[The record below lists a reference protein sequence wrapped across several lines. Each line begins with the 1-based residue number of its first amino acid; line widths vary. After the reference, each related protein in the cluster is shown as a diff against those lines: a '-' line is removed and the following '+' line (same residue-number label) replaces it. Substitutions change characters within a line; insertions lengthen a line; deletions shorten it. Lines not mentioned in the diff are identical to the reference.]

1 MISQAAINI
10 LVVDDEDHICDII
23 EETLS
28 SDKYNL
34 VVMTDP
40 NKALEYINTHQIDLV
55 LSDLKMGDFSGTEI
69 LEQTLKI
76 HKDAIVILMTA
87 HPTVRTAISVLKK
100 GAYDFLVKPFKLEL
114 LKTTI
119 ERALEHQQVTREN
132 VRLRG
137 QVEFLKI
144 VNANTSGVEIEKIL
158 AMVVESCKNEL
169 DAIAV
174 GLIEVD
180 PKTGDSLNFF
190 SATDTVEQEEIVC
203 DEITLSKFLKSR
215 RSRPIIE
222 AQRIKS
228 KNNNQGVRI
237 SIFQP
242 ILIRR
247 TLHGIINIIIES
259 RFGQVT
265 PGQLDILSI
274 LTNSAANAIANNNL
288 YKDLQR
294 SYLEAIHG
302 LANAIEARD
311 NHTAGHT
318 DRVSILAGKMAEAMG
333 WDEQQKINLTMG
345 CTLHDIGK
353 IGVPDNILNKPAKL
367 TDEEVKIMR
376 EHPKV
381 GLKIISGVELFK
393 PAKPYIIAHH
403 ERWDGK
409 GYPKKLK
416 GEDIPIEGRLLSVVD
431 TFDAILSDRPYRKGS
446 TIKEAVSELI
456 KYRGIQFDPTIVDTF
471 IILLRQGKADLKN
484 LYEIDEDLSC
494 LDEIVINEKVSV

>member
-1 MISQAAINI
+1 MIIQSAINI

-23 EETLS
+23 EEALS
-28 SDKYNL
+28 SEKYNL
-34 VVMTDP
+34 MVTTDSQ
-40 NKALEYINTHQIDLV
+40 KALDYIETHPIDLV

-76 HKDAIVILMTA
+76 HSDAIVILMTA

-119 ERALEHQQVTREN
+119 ERALAHQQVTREN

-144 VNANTSGVEIEKIL
+144 FNANTTGVEIEKIL
-158 AMVVESCKNEL
+158 EMVVESCKNEL

-174 GLIEVD
+174 GLIEID
-180 PKTGDSLNFF
+180 PKTGEPLNFY
-190 SATDTVEQEEIVC
+190 SATDTPEQKEIVC
-203 DEITLSKFLKSR
+203 DEDTLSKFMGSR
-215 RSRPIIE
+215 RTRPVIE

-228 KNNNQGVRI
+228 KKNQAVRI
-237 SIFQP
+237 SIYQP

-247 TLHGIINIIIES
+247 NLHGIINIIIES
-259 RFGQVT
+259 RFGQIT

-288 YKDLQR
+288 YKDLQQ

-311 NHTAGHT
+311 NYTAGHT
-318 DRVSILAGKMAEAMG
+318 DRVSILAGEMAEALG
-333 WDEQQKINLTMG
+333 WDERKKYNLVMG

-353 IGVPDNILNKPAKL
+353 IGVPDNILNKTSKL
-367 TDEEVKIMR
+367 TEEETKIMR
-376 EHPKV
+376 VHPKV
-381 GLKIISGVELFK
+381 GLQIIRGISLFK
-393 PAKPYIIAHH
+393 PAIPYIIAHH

-409 GYPKKLK
+409 GYPKQLK
-416 GEDIPIEGRLLSVVD
+416 KEEIPIEGRLLSVVD

-446 TIKEAVSELI
+446 TVMEAVSELR
-456 KYRGIQFDPTIVDTF
+456 KYRGIQFDPELVDIF
-471 IILLRQGKADLKN
+471 INLLRQGKIDLKEH
-484 LYEIDEDLSC
+484 YEIDEDLSG
-494 LDEIVINEKVSV
+494 LDEIIISETVSV

>member
-1 MISQAAINI
+1 MITQSAINI
-10 LVVDDEDHICDII
+10 LVVDDEDHICEII
-23 EETLS
+23 EEALS
-28 SDKYNL
+28 SENYNL
-34 VVMTDP
+34 VVMSDP
-40 NKALEYINTHQIDLV
+40 KKALDYIETHQIDLV
-55 LSDLKMGDFSGTEI
+55 LSDLKMGEFSGTEI
-69 LEQTLKI
+69 LERTQKI
-76 HKDAIVILMTA
+76 HNDAIVILMTA
-87 HPTVRTAISVLKK
+87 HPTVKTAISVLKK

-119 ERALEHQQVTREN
+119 KRALEHQQVTREN

-144 VNANTSGVEIEKIL
+144 VNANTTGVEIDKIL
-158 AMVVESCKNEL
+158 EMVVESCKNEL

-180 PKTGDSLNFF
+180 PKTGEPLNSY
-190 SATDTVEQEEIVC
+190 SATDLPEQKEIVC
-203 DEITLSKFLKSR
+203 DEDTLSKFLRSR
-215 RSRPIIE
+215 RSKPIIE

-228 KNNNQGVRI
+228 KTNLGVRI
-237 SIFQP
+237 FIYQP
-242 ILIRR
+242 ILIRK

-274 LTNSAANAIANNNL
+274 LTNSAATAMANNTL
-288 YKDLQR
+288 YKDLQQ

-311 NHTAGHT
+311 NYTAGHT
-318 DRVSILAGKMAEAMG
+318 DRVSILAGKLADAMG
-333 WDEQQKINLTMG
+333 WDEQQKYSLIMG

-353 IGVPDNILNKPAKL
+353 IGVPDNILNKPSML
-367 TDEEVKIMR
+367 TEDEVRIMR

-381 GLKIISGVELFK
+381 GLKIISGVDLFK
-393 PAKPYIIAHH
+393 AAKPYIIAHH

-409 GYPKKLK
+409 GYPNNLK

-446 TIKEAVSELI
+446 TVPEAVLELL
-456 KYRGIQFDPTIVDTF
+456 KYKGVQFDPAIVDVF
-471 IILLRQGKADLKN
+471 INVLRQGKVDLKE
-484 LYEIDEDLSC
+484 LYGLEENLSC
-494 LDEIVINEKVSV
+494 LDEILISETVSV

>member
-1 MISQAAINI
+1 VITQSAINI
-10 LVVDDEDHICDII
+10 LVVDDEADICDLI

-28 SDKYNL
+28 SERYNL
-34 VVMTDP
+34 IVMNDP
-40 NKALEYINTHQIDLV
+40 SEAMDYIETHQIDLV

-69 LEQTLKI
+69 LEQTKRV
-76 HKDAIVILMTA
+76 HSDAVVILMTA

-119 ERALEHQQVTREN
+119 ERALEHQQVSREN

-144 VNANTSGVEIEKIL
+144 VNANISGVEIDRIL
-158 AMVVESCKNEL
+158 EMVVESCKNEL

-174 GLIEVD
+174 GLIEID
-180 PKTGDSLNFF
+180 PKTGGSLNFF
-190 SATDTVEQEEIVC
+190 NATDAEEQIELVC
-203 DEITLSKFLKSR
+203 DEVTLKKFLRSR
-215 RSRPIIE
+215 RSLPIIE

-228 KNNNQGVRI
+228 NNNQGVRI
-237 SIFQP
+237 FIYQP

-265 PGQLDILSI
+265 PGQLDILSL

-288 YKDLQR
+288 YKDLQQ
-294 SYLEAIHG
+294 SYLQAIHG

-318 DRVSILAGKMAEAMG
+318 DRVSILADKLADDMG
-333 WDEQQKINLTMG
+333 WDDQQKHSLLMG

-367 TDEEVKIMR
+367 TDDEVKIMQ
-376 EHPKV
+376 EHPNV
-381 GLKIISGVELFK
+381 GLKIISDIDLFK
-393 PAKPYIIAHH
+393 AAKPFIIAHH
-403 ERWDGK
+403 ERWDGY
-409 GYPKKLK
+409 GYPNKLK
-416 GEDIPIEGRLLSVVD
+416 GEEIPIEGRLLAVID
-431 TFDAILSDRPYRKGS
+431 TFDAILSDRPYREGS
-446 TIKEAVSELI
+446 TVKEAVSELI
-456 KYRGIQFDPTIVDTF
+456 KFRGIQFDPTIVDTF
-471 IILLRQGKADLKN
+471 IILLRQGKVDLKE
-484 LYEIDEDLSC
+484 LYDVDDDLSC
-494 LDEIVINEKVSV
+494 LDEIVISEKVSV